1 MKYKIMLGSLE
12 LIRIISWMV
21 MGVLLV
27 SYYNVDITSK
37 LAILSEFVQ

>member
-12 LIRIISWMV
+12 LIRIISWMG